1 MKYMFSEMPQ
11 IKSITKDKAEH
22 GISTKKQNGNDQNNG
37 QPSSHETHSGDDGT
51 IALIQS
57 NNSSHQSEIPVG
69 LNVENGKIKGG
80 WSDIKRKMT
89 TKKAVK
95 IFKEAPSAKK
105 KKKEDNLGVVF
116 MGIISIF
123 IGKSTIH

>member
-1 MKYMFSEMPQ
+1 M
-11 IKSITKDKAEH
+11 
-22 GISTKKQNGNDQNNG
+22 
-37 QPSSHETHSGDDGT
+37 HSGDDGT

-57 NNSSHQSEIPVG
+57 NSSHQSDNLVDRD
-69 LNVENGKIKGG
+69 VENGRVKGG

-89 TKKAVK
+89 VKKTVQ
-95 IFKEAPSAKK
+95 IFKQTPSEKEKK

-123 IGKSTIH
+123 IGKILSNSRKNR